1 VNPFGRA
8 APAWREEINMLK
20 RSLRWFAVAFLA
32 AALAVP
38 AFAAPAAQAPQQVVQ
53 SIADE
58 LAGSIQGHQA
68 ELRKHPDQVIKIID
82 RIVLPHFDMDY
93 AALLVLGRHAREAT
107 PAQRVAFSRA
117 FYDALTHRYAEGLV
131 AYTRGAVKVLP
142 AQAPLDQRRTI
153 VRTQVQLASGK
164 DLSVDYAFRKT
175 SSGEWKAYDVII
187 EGISYITNYRNQVD
201 AEIRKEGIDGLIKRL
216 QTQGAAAIN
225 EMKTEDGEH

>member
-1 VNPFGRA
+1 
-8 APAWREEINMLK
+8 MLK
-20 RSLRWFAVAFLA
+20 RPLRWLA
-32 AALAVP
+32 AAFALAAFAVP
-38 AFAAPAAQAPQQVVQ
+38 AFAAPAEQAPQQIVQ
-53 SIADE
+53 SIADQ
-58 LAGSIQGHQA
+58 LATAVQGHQA
-68 ELRKHPDQVIKIID
+68 ELRKNPDQVIKIID

-93 AALLVLGRHAREAT
+93 AALLVLGRHARDAT

-142 AQAPLDQRRTI
+142 AQGPLDQRRTI

-164 DLSVDYAFRKT
+164 NLSVDYAFRKT

-201 AEIRKEGIDGLIKRL
+201 AEIQKEGIDGLIKRL

-225 EMKTEDGEH
+225 QMKKEGGGH